1 MKKNKRIRFKNNDNL
16 NSNGKMIKRFS
27 IFMLLTVCSQLFPQK
42 INAQTADNNV
52 ISLAELI
59 KKALESNQTVRKAR
73 LDIENSN
80 YKINEVRSATLP
92 QISGSAG
99 INYNPLLQQSA
110 LPGDFFGQPGT
121 TVLVALGQEWNAN
134 AGISLNQVIFNQ
146 SVFTGLKAA
155 ATTREFYKINSQLT
169 EENIIEQISSGY
181 YGVLVQRQQLS
192 SIDSTIQNTKKLL
205 NILQSQLQNGLVK
218 KLDVDR
224 VAVTIS
230 NLESRKQQ
238 LKNAIILLENQLK
251 FLAGIPINSN
261 ITFAEIDINSIS
273 IKSLENKKSDFSH
286 RSESKLLQTQKR
298 LLELQLKSYKSEYY
312 PTLSL
317 MGNYSYQGL
326 GNEFLFSAP
335 SDKVNWFSVGTIGLN
350 LRVPLFNGF
359 ATSSRV
365 QQSNIALKKLQEDM
379 SLTEQ
384 SMSLGYENA
393 VTQINN
399 NLLVL
404 NSQKQ
409 NTELAKEVYKTTIEN
424 FNNGLASLT
433 DLLSAENG
441 LTDAQNNYLATLLN
455 YRISEIQLLKA
466 QGELIKLLE

>member
-16 NSNGKMIKRFS
+16 NSNRKMIQRLS
-27 IFMLLTVCSQLFPQK
+27 ILILLAFCSQLFPQR

-59 KKALESNQTVRKAR
+59 KQALESNQTARKAR

-121 TVLVALGQEWNAN
+121 TILVALGQEWNAN
-134 AGISLNQVIFNQ
+134 AGISFNQIIFNQ

-205 NILQSQLQNGLVK
+205 NILQTQLQNGLVK

-224 VAVTIS
+224 VAVTVS

-238 LKNAIILLENQLK
+238 LNNAIILLENQLK
-251 FLAGIPINSN
+251 FLAGIPLNSN
-261 ITFAEIDINSIS
+261 VTFAEIDINSIS
-273 IKSLENKKSDFSH
+273 IKSLENKKSDFSN
-286 RSESKLLQTQKR
+286 RSELKLLQTQKR
-298 LLELQLKSYKSEYY
+298 LLELL
-312 PTLSL
+312 
-317 MGNYSYQGL
+317 
-326 GNEFLFSAP
+326 
-335 SDKVNWFSVGTIGLN
+335 
-350 LRVPLFNGF
+350 
-359 ATSSRV
+359 
-365 QQSNIALKKLQEDM
+365 
-379 SLTEQ
+379 
-384 SMSLGYENA
+384 
-393 VTQINN
+393 
-399 NLLVL
+399 
-404 NSQKQ
+404 
-409 NTELAKEVYKTTIEN
+409 
-424 FNNGLASLT
+424 
-433 DLLSAENG
+433 
-441 LTDAQNNYLATLLN
+441 
-455 YRISEIQLLKA
+455 
-466 QGELIKLLE
+466 

>member
-1 MKKNKRIRFKNNDNL
+1 MKKNNRIGLKRNDGF
-16 NSNGKMIKRFS
+16 NSNRKMIRR
-27 IFMLLTVCSQLFPQK
+27 IPIVLLLAFCIQLFPER
-42 INAQTADNNV
+42 INAQTVDNTV
-52 ISLAELI
+52 ISLPELI
-59 KKALESNQTVRKAR
+59 KQALESNQNARKTR

-80 YKINEVRSATLP
+80 YMINEVRSAALP

-121 TVLVALGQEWNAN
+121 TILVALGQEWNAN
-134 AGISLNQVIFNQ
+134 AGVSFNQIIFNQ

-155 ATTREFYKINSQLT
+155 TTTRDFYKINSQLT
-169 EENIIEQISSGY
+169 EENIIEQVSSAY

-205 NILQSQLQNGLVK
+205 SILQTQLQNGLAK

-224 VAVTIS
+224 VAVTVS

-238 LKNAIILLENQLK
+238 LNNAIILLENQLK
-251 FLAGIPINSN
+251 FLAGIPLNSN
-261 ITFAEIDINSIS
+261 VTFAEIDINSIS
-273 IKSLENKKSDFSH
+273 IKPVDNKKTDFSN
-286 RSESKLLQTQKR
+286 RTELKLLQTRER
-298 LLELQLKSYKSEYY
+298 LLGLQLQSYKSEYY
-312 PTLSL
+312 PTLSI
-317 MGNYSYQGL
+317 MGNYSFQGL
-326 GNEFLFSAP
+326 SNEFPFSAP
-335 SDKVNWFSVGTIGLN
+335 SDKVNWFDVATIGLS

-359 ATSSRV
+359 ATNARV
-365 QQSNIALKKLQEDM
+365 QQSNVALKKLQEDI

-409 NTELAKEVYKTTIEN
+409 NMELAEEVYKTTIEN
-424 FNNGLASLT
+424 YNNGLASLT

-441 LTDAQNNYLATLLN
+441 LTEAQNNYLTTLLN
-455 YRISEIQLLKA
+455 YRLSEIQLLKA
-466 QGELIKLLE
+466 QGELNQLLE